1 MVLFVEISN
10 NFIYNYIVIIFRSRY
25 GMKNK
30 IKIFLLFISKCIS
43 TKDITW
49 FIDAFKKDPEKS
61 SWSELNLYKQI

>member
-1 MVLFVEISN
+1 
-10 NFIYNYIVIIFRSRY
+10 
-25 GMKNK
+25 MKNK